1 MHASSIIIAVVAF
14 FVSPCTALKPQPR
27 HPHLVVVGGGA
38 AGVFG
43 AISACEHATALGQKL
58 RATVFEQGPRPL
70 SKVLISGG
78 GRCNVMHD
86 STKPPEFIAANYPR
100 GRRELLGPISTKFGA
115 VEAAAWFESRGVALK
130 TEADGRMFPIT
141 DDSAT
146 IADCLLTAATKA
158 GVEIVTQ
165 SRVTNVQLREDKP
178 NALFEVSVSQRGA
191 SPEGESALH
200 EADCVLLCP
209 GASKE
214 GWAWAEA
221 LGHRIEAP
229 VPSLFTL
236 NLAESCT
243 SPKHATPEPDVD
255 GATWMAGLAGVSVPH
270 VSLSLMEE
278 PKPTPEPVDGSVDA
292 EMSKKMKKKKKKH
305 KKPKALVTESGPVLV
320 THTGI
325 SGPAALRLSAF
336 SARHLADSKYKG
348 TLEIDW

>member
-1 MHASSIIIAVVAF
+1 MRISRILAVLAQLSCPCRALNSQSS
-14 FVSPCTALKPQPR
+14 LQ
-27 HPHLVVVGGGA
+27 HLVVVGGGA
-38 AGVFG
+38 AGIFG
-43 AISACEHATALGQKL
+43 AISACEHAAASGQTLK
-58 RATVFEQGPRPL
+58 ATVFEQGSKPL

-100 GRRELLGPISTKFGA
+100 GRRELLGPISAKFGA

-130 TEADGRMFPIT
+130 TEADGRMFPTT
-141 DDSAT
+141 DDSST
-146 IADCLLTAATKA
+146 IADCLLAAAAKA
-158 GVEIVTQ
+158 GVKVITQ
-165 SRVTNVQLREDKP
+165 SRVTKVQLSE
-178 NALFEVSVSQRGA
+178 NESGLTFEVCVSQRGKP
-191 SPEGESALH
+191 SEGEGSVY

-221 LGHRIEAP
+221 LGHRIETP

-236 NLAESCT
+236 NLAESR
-243 SPKHATPEPDVD
+243 SNPKHAPSESDAD
-255 GATWMAGLAGVSVPH
+255 ESSWMAGLAGVSVPH

-278 PKPTPEPVDGSVDA
+278 PKVSPEPLEVPA
-292 EMSKKMKKKKKKH
+292 EAVKPKKKKKKQ
-305 KKPKALVTESGPVLV
+305 KKPKALVTESGPVLL

-336 SARHLADSKYKG
+336 SARLLADSKYKG